1 MTGDCIL
8 GDQKRGQISQLF
20 VSRSASTAC
29 EDCQPGQ
36 ASFEALGCCE
46 VSAMAQEIRS
56 EPNIPIQFPQVRRR
70 WFYYSIASAA
80 LTINNLFTV

>member
-8 GDQKRGQISQLF
+8 GDQFCSPKREATFHGSLF

-46 VSAMAQEIRS
+46 VSAMAQHANE
-56 EPNIPIQFPQVRRR
+56 
-70 WFYYSIASAA
+70 
-80 LTINNLFTV
+80 TFTR